1 MKSSLC
7 LLALSGLLLT
17 NCQPK
22 KNGTENTEK
31 TAAKTFSAEERKAET
46 ERINTFFEE
55 SFNKY
60 LDRNPE
66 YQSTLGIK
74 TNYDKWTDRS
84 DAHIEREYEITK
96 QELADLKKF
105 NFEALDEQAQLSY
118 RMFEYNAQQA
128 IDNYPFRFHNHP
140 ENQMGGLHAELP
152 TFLLNIH
159 SVSDLKD
166 AEAYVARLEK
176 TGPLFD
182 GQINALKSR
191 ESKGIIPP
199 KYVFPMVLDD
209 CRNILKGK
217 PFDNSSQPSD
227 ILADFTTKVN
237 KLKDVDAA
245 TKKDLIN
252 RATAALQTQLKPAY
266 ERFMAYWT
274 QLEKKAPVEGGAWS
288 FPDGANF
295 YKRAL
300 KNTTTTNLTAEEIH
314 QIGLKEVAR
323 IKAEMRQIMKKVHFK
338 SDSLPEF
345 FEFVR
350 TDKQFT
356 YPNMPAGKKAYLD
369 AATKTINTMKG
380 RLDELFLTKPKADI
394 IVKAVEPFRE
404 KSAGGAFY
412 EEPALDGSRPGRY
425 YVNLYNMADQPIY
438 QLESL
443 AYHEGIPGHHMQIAI
458 AQELK
463 GIPQFRK
470 LGGNVAYVE
479 GWALY
484 SELVPKEMG
493 FYQDPYSD
501 FGRLS
506 NEIFRAARLVVDT
519 GIHSKKWTRQQA
531 LDYFL
536 QNTANA
542 PNDCRK
548 EIERYIVWP
557 SQATGYKIGM
567 LKIQE
572 LREKAKKALGDKF
585 DLREYHD
592 VVLTNGAVPMEIL
605 EQNVN
610 KYIQKKKQG

>member
-31 TAAKTFSAEERKAET
+31 TTAKAVSEEDRKAET
-46 ERINTFFEE
+46 KRINAFFEE
-55 SFNKY
+55 SFNRY

-74 TNYDKWTDRS
+74 KNYDKWTDRS
-84 DAHIEREYEITK
+84 EAHTEQEYEIAQ
-96 QELADLKKF
+96 QELTTLKKF
-105 NFEALDEQAQLSY
+105 NIDALDEQAKLSY
-118 RMFEYNAQQA
+118 RMFEYNAQQT
-128 IDNYPFRFHNHP
+128 IDNYKYRFHNYP
-140 ENQMGGLHAELP
+140 ENQMSGLHAELP

-159 SVSDLKD
+159 SISDLKD
-166 AEAYVARLEK
+166 AEAYIARLEK

-182 GQINALKSR
+182 GQISALKSR

-199 KYVFPMVLDD
+199 KFVFPMVLDD
-209 CRNILKGK
+209 CRNILKGR
-217 PFDNSSQPSD
+217 PFDNSAQPSD
-227 ILADFTTKVN
+227 LLADFTTKVD

-245 TKKDLIN
+245 TKKDLVN
-252 RATAALQTQLKPAY
+252 RATVALQTQLKPAY
-266 ERFMAYWT
+266 ERFTAYWT
-274 QLEKKAPVEGGAWS
+274 QLEKKASTDDGAWK

-295 YKRAL
+295 YKQAL
-300 KNTTTTNLTAEEIH
+300 KSTTTTKLTAEEIH

-323 IKAEMRQIMKKVHFK
+323 IHAEMRQIMKKVNFK

-356 YPNMPAGKKAYLD
+356 YPNTPSGKKAYLD

-404 KSAGGAFY
+404 RSAGGAFY

-458 AQELK
+458 AQELQ

-484 SELVPKEMG
+484 SEFVPKEMG

-506 NEIFRAARLVVDT
+506 NEVFRAARLVVDT

-536 QNTANA
+536 KNTANP

-585 DLREYHD
+585 DIREYHD
-592 VVLTNGAVPMEIL
+592 VVLTNGAVPLEIL

-610 KYIQKKKQG
+610 KYIERKKQG

>member
-1 MKSSLC
+1 MKPFLC

-31 TAAKTFSAEERKAET
+31 TAAKPVSVEERAAET
-46 ERINTFFEE
+46 KRINAFFEE
-55 SFNKY
+55 SFSRY

-84 DAHIEREYEITK
+84 DAQVEREYRIATE
-96 QELADLKKF
+96 ELAALKKF

-118 RMFEYNAQQA
+118 RMFEYNTQQ
-128 IDNYPFRFHNHP
+128 ILNNYPFRFHNYP

-182 GQINALKSR
+182 GQISALKTR

-199 KYVFPMVLDD
+199 KFVFPLVLDD
-209 CRNILKGK
+209 CRNILKGR
-217 PFDNSSQPSD
+217 PFDNSNQPSD
-227 ILADFTTKVN
+227 LLADFTAKVN
-237 KLKDVDAA
+237 KLSNVDAA
-245 TKKDLIN
+245 TKKALID
-252 RATAALQTQLKPAY
+252 RATTALQTQLKPGY

-274 QLEKKAPVEGGAWS
+274 ELEKKAEAEGGAWK
-288 FPDGANF
+288 FPDGPGF
-295 YKRAL
+295 YKQAL

-314 QIGLKEVAR
+314 EIGLKEVAR
-323 IKAEMRQIMKKVHFK
+323 IQAEMRQIMKQVNFK
-338 SDSLPEF
+338 SNNLQEF

-356 YPNMPAGKKAYLD
+356 YPDTPAGKKAYLAD
-369 AATKTINTMKG
+369 ATKTINTMKG
-380 RLDELFLTKPKADI
+380 RLNELFLTKPKADI
-394 IVKAVEPFRE
+394 VVKAVEAYRE

-425 YVNLYNMADQPIY
+425 YVNLFNMADQPTY

-458 AQELK
+458 AQELEN
-463 GIPQFRK
+463 IPQFRK
-470 LGGNVAYVE
+470 LGGNVAYQE

-484 SELVPKEMG
+484 SEFVPKEMG

-536 QNTANA
+536 QNTANPA
-542 PNDCRK
+542 NDCRK

-572 LREKAKKALGDKF
+572 LREKTKKALGTKF
-585 DLREYHD
+585 DIREYHD
-592 VVLTNGAVPMEIL
+592 VVLTSGAVPLEIL
-605 EQNVN
+605 EKNVDA
-610 KYIQKKKQG
+610 YIARKKQG

>member
-22 KNGTENTEK
+22 KNSTENTEK
-31 TAAKTFSAEERKAET
+31 TTTKTVSAEEKAAET
-46 ERINTFFEE
+46 KRINAFFEE
-55 SFNKY
+55 SFTKY

-74 TNYDKWTDRS
+74 KNYDKWTDRS
-84 DAHIEREYEITK
+84 DAQAEREYEIAK
-96 QELADLKKF
+96 QEMAALKKF

-118 RMFEYNAQQA
+118 RMFEYNTQQT
-128 IDNYPFRFHNHP
+128 IDNYPFRFHNYP

-182 GQINALKSR
+182 GQISALKSR

-199 KYVFPMVLDD
+199 KFVFPMVLDD
-209 CRNILKGK
+209 CRNILKGR
-217 PFDNSSQPSD
+217 PFDNSAQPSD

-237 KLKDVDAA
+237 KLKDVDEAK
-245 TKKDLIN
+245 KKDLIN

-295 YKRAL
+295 YKQAL
-300 KNTTTTNLTAEEIH
+300 KNTTTTHLTAEEIH

-350 TDKQFT
+350 TDKQFF
-356 YPNMPAGKKAYLD
+356 YPNTPAGKKAYLD

-380 RLDELFLTKPKADI
+380 RLDDLFLTKPKADI

-404 KSAGGAFY
+404 RSAGGAFY

-425 YVNLYNMADQPIY
+425 YVNLYNMADQPTY

-463 GIPQFRK
+463 GVRSSGK
-470 LGGNVAYVE
+470 
-479 GWALY
+479 
-484 SELVPKEMG
+484 
-493 FYQDPYSD
+493 
-501 FGRLS
+501 
-506 NEIFRAARLVVDT
+506 
-519 GIHSKKWTRQQA
+519 
-531 LDYFL
+531 
-536 QNTANA
+536 
-542 PNDCRK
+542 
-548 EIERYIVWP
+548 
-557 SQATGYKIGM
+557 
-567 LKIQE
+567 
-572 LREKAKKALGDKF
+572 
-585 DLREYHD
+585 
-592 VVLTNGAVPMEIL
+592 
-605 EQNVN
+605 
-610 KYIQKKKQG
+610 